1 MDVTKDMFGSGKH
14 WMRHTASVPKGFL
27 RYYVLKI
34 LKEKPM
40 SGSELMEEIEKQM
53 GGRWRPSPGSIYP
66 LLAWLQDSGYVKELP
81 KEEGGIKRYSLTEQ
95 GEKFFE
101 EQTKFRE
108 DVEKKMEF
116 FAPPFFP
123 PFLPGFW
130 RGAHHEAALKL
141 QEPAR
146 RVIKALFDLGLK
158 SDGRL
163 DQKTLKEVENILND
177 TAKRIEE
184 LAKKLEEE
192 KKNE

>member
-1 MDVTKDMFGSGKH
+1 MFGSGRH

-27 RYYVLKI
+27 RYFVLKI

-81 KEEGGIKRYSLTEQ
+81 KEESGIKRYSLTEQ

-116 FAPPFFP
+116 SGPPFFP

-130 RGAHHEAALKL
+130 RGAHYEAALKL
-141 QEPAR
+141 REPAG

-158 SDGRL
+158 TEGHL
-163 DQKTLKEVENILND
+163 NQKTLKEVENILND
-177 TAKRIEE
+177 TAEKIEE
-184 LAKKLEEE
+184 LTKKYGEA